1 MKTRAA
7 LLRQMHLP
15 RPYTTSQP
23 LEIAELDLDPPGDR
37 EVLIQV
43 KAAGLCHSDLSTIN
57 GDRPRPMPMVL
68 GHEAA
73 GIVVERG
80 AGVHD
85 LAVGDRVVLV
95 FAPHCGHCLPCV
107 EGRPGNC
114 EAGQL
119 ANGAGTL
126 LGGGMRLH
134 YQGGQ
139 VYHHLGV
146 SGFAEYCVAHRHSVI
161 KIDSPVSF
169 EEAALF
175 GCAVLTGVGAVVN
188 TAKVT
193 PGSRVAVVGLGGVGF
208 NALLGA
214 LLAGATEVLA
224 IDLLEDKLTLARE
237 LGATYTLNAAD
248 PDLIAKVKELTRGG
262 VDYAFEMA
270 GSVKALEVAYRLARR
285 GGTVVTAGL
294 PHPDDRWPL
303 QAVNLV
309 AEEKTVKGSYMGS
322 CLPER
327 DVPRFLGLYQQGRLP
342 IAKLMSDRLKL
353 EQINEGFERL
363 AAGAAV
369 RQLIVF

>member
-1 MKTRAA
+1 
-7 LLRQMHLP
+7 MHLP
-15 RPYTTSQP
+15 RPYTDSKP
-23 LEIAELDLDPPGDR
+23 LEIVELELDKPGEH

-73 GIVVERG
+73 GVVLETGSAVR
-80 AGVHD
+80 D
-85 LAVGDRVVLV
+85 LRAGDRVVMV

-114 EAGQL
+114 DAGQQ

-134 YQGGQ
+134 QGEAA

-146 SGFAEYCVAHRHSVI
+146 SGFAEYCVAHRNSVI
-161 KIDSPVSF
+161 KIDAPVSF

-214 LLAGATEVLA
+214 RLAGATDILA
-224 IDLLEDKLTLARE
+224 IDLLEDKLALARE
-237 LGATYTLNAAD
+237 LGATYALNAAD
-248 PDLIAKVKELTRGG
+248 PELIAKVKDLTKGG

-270 GSVKALEVAYRLARR
+270 GSVKALELAYRLARR
-285 GGTVVTAGL
+285 GGMAVTAGL

-327 DVPRFLGLYQQGRLP
+327 DIPRFLGLYLQGRLP
-342 IAKLMSDRLKL
+342 LAKLMSDRIGL

-363 AAGAAV
+363 AAGSAI
-369 RQLIVF
+369 RQLIV

>member
-1 MKTRAA
+1 
-7 LLRQMHLP
+7 
-15 RPYTTSQP
+15 
-23 LEIAELDLDPPGDR
+23 
-37 EVLIQV
+37 V

-73 GIVVERG
+73 GVVMECG
-80 AGVHD
+80 KSVHD
-85 LAVGDRVVLV
+85 LRPGDRVVMV
-95 FAPHCGHCLPCV
+95 FAPHCGSCLPCV

-114 EAGQL
+114 EPGQQ

-134 YQGGQ
+134 EDGRK

-146 SGFAEYCVAHRHSVI
+146 SGFAEYCVAHRNSVI
-161 KIDSPVSF
+161 KIEAPVSF

-188 TAKVT
+188 TARVT
-193 PGSRVAVVGLGGVGF
+193 PGSKVAVVGLGGVGF

-214 LLAGATEVLA
+214 RLAGASDVIA
-224 IDLLEDKLTLARE
+224 VDLLEDKLTLARE
-237 LGATYTLNAAD
+237 LGATHTLNAAD
-248 PDLIAKVKELTRGG
+248 GDLIAKVKELTRGG

-309 AEEKTVKGSYMGS
+309 AEEKTIKGSYMGS

-327 DVPRFLGLYQQGRLP
+327 DIPRFLTLYQQGRLP
-342 IAKLMSDRLKL
+342 VERLMSDRLRL
-353 EQINEGFERL
+353 DQINEGFERL